1 MIFNETKLEGVF
13 IIEPEKKEDQRGFFA
28 QIWDKKKFEEMNLNP
43 NLVQSSI
50 SYNKKRGT
58 VRGLHFQIPPY
69 EEIKLIRCTKGK
81 IFDVVIDLRPF
92 SRTYTEWV
100 SIELSDQNRKMIYVP
115 EKFAHG
121 FQTLEDNTEV
131 YYQMSEYYKPESAR
145 GVRWDDP
152 LFSIKWPIAV
162 ATMLKRD
169 AEFSNYSKEIQK

>member
-1 MIFNETKLEGVF
+1 MIFNKTKLEGVF
-13 IIEPEKKEDQRGFFA
+13 IIEPEKQEDQRGFFA
-28 QIWDKKKFEEMNLNP
+28 RIWDKKIFEQMNLNP

-58 VRGLHFQIPPY
+58 MRGLHFQIPPY

-81 IFDVVIDLRPF
+81 IFNVVIDLRSS
-92 SRTYTEWV
+92 SRTYTEWIG
-100 SIELSDQNRKMIYVP
+100 IELSDQNRKIIYVP

-121 FQTLEDNTEV
+121 FQTLEDNAEV
-131 YYQMSEYYKPESAR
+131 YYQMSEYYKPESSQ

-162 ATMLKRD
+162 TTISKRD
-169 AEFSNYSKEIQK
+169 TEFSNYSKEIQK